1 MDEGYPRS
9 LFLVLD
15 LYVYDLFAAFDESS
29 KQLLAINSIIRYF
42 CTSFVVQRLTR
53 LSLFLTSAAA
63 LAMAGSSLLSVA
75 AEVASELD
83 PKIVKQCKDA
93 RDFQGCVKA
102 FNNPASTLD
111 NSSSKT
117 SSEEKC
123 DEDGICLAKAGI
135 DIYGLSKVVGWKYK
149 AYENGIHYW
158 QPKIHKIKHKGKFGR
173 YIGRK
178 YTQHYYQ
185 QAIAGTSGYYNTIR
199 SAKRTCRTNYYTGRY
214 TCTTTPPY
222 RVWVPGT
229 TGRAGGPRSV
239 DYVYVAD
246 CIDETYAYYYDGK
259 LRGKWKKSNKGIY
272 GCSKNEN
279 ESESENVKGVFK
291 DYDQLFLKL

>member
-1 MDEGYPRS
+1 M
-9 LFLVLD
+9 
-15 LYVYDLFAAFDESS
+15 
-29 KQLLAINSIIRYF
+29 
-42 CTSFVVQRLTR
+42 QRLTR
-53 LSLFLTSAAA
+53 LSLCLTRAAA
-63 LAMAGSSLLSVA
+63 LAMTGSSFLTAA
-75 AEVASELD
+75 AEAAAELD

-111 NSSSKT
+111 NTSSKT

-123 DEDGICLAKAGI
+123 DEDGICVAKAGI
-135 DIYGLSKVVGWKYK
+135 DIYGLSKVVGWNYK

-158 QPKIHKIKHKGKFGR
+158 QPKIHKIKHKGRFGR

-185 QAIAGTSGYYNTIR
+185 QAIAGTSGYYNTIK
-199 SAKRTCRTNYYTGRY
+199 SAKRTCKTNYYTGRY

-229 TGRAGGPRSV
+229 QGRAGGPRSV
-239 DYVYVAD
+239 DYIYVAD

-259 LRGKWKKSNKGIY
+259 LRGKWKKSNNGIY
-272 GCSKNEN
+272 GCSKNE
-279 ESESENVKGVFK
+279 SENVKGVFNE
-291 DYDQLFLKL
+291 YDQLFLKL

>member
-1 MDEGYPRS
+1 M
-9 LFLVLD
+9 
-15 LYVYDLFAAFDESS
+15 
-29 KQLLAINSIIRYF
+29 
-42 CTSFVVQRLTR
+42 QRLTR

-135 DIYGLSKVVGWKYK
+135 DIYGFQRL
-149 AYENGIHYW
+149 
-158 QPKIHKIKHKGKFGR
+158 
-173 YIGRK
+173 
-178 YTQHYYQ
+178 
-185 QAIAGTSGYYNTIR
+185 
-199 SAKRTCRTNYYTGRY
+199 
-214 TCTTTPPY
+214 
-222 RVWVPGT
+222 
-229 TGRAGGPRSV
+229 
-239 DYVYVAD
+239 
-246 CIDETYAYYYDGK
+246 
-259 LRGKWKKSNKGIY
+259 
-272 GCSKNEN
+272 
-279 ESESENVKGVFK
+279 
-291 DYDQLFLKL
+291 